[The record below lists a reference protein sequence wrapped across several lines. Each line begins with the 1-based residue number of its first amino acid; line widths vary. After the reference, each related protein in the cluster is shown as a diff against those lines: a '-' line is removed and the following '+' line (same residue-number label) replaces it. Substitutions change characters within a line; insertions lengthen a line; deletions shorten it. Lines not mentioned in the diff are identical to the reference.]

1 VWPGGVGLRLA
12 RRQKGVCRVIRVTKL
27 NGVQVYVN
35 AEFVETVAATPD
47 TVITLTNGSRIIVSE
62 PVEQVVS
69 EIIRYRRRVNRRAVI
84 VERWAE

>member
-1 VWPGGVGLRLA
+1 M
-12 RRQKGVCRVIRVTKL
+12 IRVTKL